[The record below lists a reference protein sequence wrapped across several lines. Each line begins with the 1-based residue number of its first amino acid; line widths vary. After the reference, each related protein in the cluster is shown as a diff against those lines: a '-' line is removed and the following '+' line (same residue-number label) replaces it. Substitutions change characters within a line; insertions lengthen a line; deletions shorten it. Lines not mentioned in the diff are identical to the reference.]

1 MTDEATNTARGNS
14 DIYEVPAEAV
24 AEVPVEVP
32 VEAVAEAVAEVPVE
46 AVAEEAAPTTDK
58 EKDAE

>member
-1 MTDEATNTARGNS
+1 MTDEATDTARGNS

-32 VEAVAEAVAEVPVE
+32 VEAVAEAVAE
-46 AVAEEAAPTTDK
+46 EAAPTTDK

>member
-1 MTDEATNTARGNS
+1 MTDEATNTVRGNS
-14 DIYEVPAEAV
+14 DIS
-24 AEVPVEVP
+24 EVPVEVP
-32 VEAVAEAVAEVPVE
+32 VEIPAE